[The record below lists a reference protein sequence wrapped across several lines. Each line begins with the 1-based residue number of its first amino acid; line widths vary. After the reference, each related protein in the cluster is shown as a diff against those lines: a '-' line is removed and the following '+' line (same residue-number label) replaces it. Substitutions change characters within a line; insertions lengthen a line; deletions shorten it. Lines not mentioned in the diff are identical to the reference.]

1 MRTSKKILAI
11 FIAVIMLLSI
21 LPTNIFAVTITA
33 PSSRKIEDFNFG
45 IPGYSAND
53 HFGTILMRDDVT
65 YVYCVEFTKP
75 LNSSVQ
81 RSETA
86 QSAYNKLSAKQKTL
100 VSLILFFG
108 FRNRSSWEAQ
118 WAQHSS
124 IAGASDRDAYMAT
137 QALIWAA
144 TDKNNDGAWVTN
156 DDSFIA
162 NTLSIVPSKG
172 GTESEYAVICNL
184 YSYIRGAVLAA
195 YNNGKCAPD
204 FDEQTYTMKY
214 DIASN
219 KFVYNGN
226 ISGMSHFTL
235 GTSAG
240 SVQIEQNGD
249 NVKATSTQVVSPSKS
264 VTATRDWV
272 VANNIPFF
280 TVSGGKATIGSH
292 MNLSVYVKGR
302 TKINPVYLV
311 ANDGTSQD
319 VVEPKATTDPLTAVI
334 KFTSEP
340 IGRLTIKKNAY
351 GSDGNINNSDN
362 NVYTFRISGTTSG
375 GTPVNISGINITGN
389 GEYSCVLP
397 VGNYTVTETNCP
409 SYMVS
414 TSNPTNGSVTI
425 TNGGESTVT
434 FNNKYAVG
442 NLRIRKI
449 SEDGSSLGWSFKIK
463 SIQLND
469 GSIYEETKATDSS
482 GIVTFNNIPL
492 GTYEISEINCPDNMR
507 YIITGPSELTA
518 QGETVEVRA
527 ENRYKRGALLINKVD
542 SETGSVILSE
552 DAVFAAYE
560 WNKLT
565 GEYLTTPKYFTFKNL
580 DPAIYGTNAPA
591 SGYVLN
597 DLVINSNNEG
607 KYRVVEIAPPTGY
620 LPSAETYDVQ
630 LTEEGQVINVNDGSI
645 ANTPQKGQIVVHKTD
660 SENGSNI
667 ENAVYKVTAKEDVV
681 YNGVTLYSA
690 GSTVAN
696 ITTESNGCA
705 YLEVYLGSYNIEEV
719 SAPNGYL
726 IDKTVYSAT
735 LTYNAQVLFVES
747 NHDVTD
753 TAQKGKITLNKYDS
767 ETGALV
773 LASAKYN
780 VFADENI
787 YVNGILT
794 VNKDALVGT
803 ITTVNGTG
811 SLENLYLG
819 TYRLE
824 ESEAPNGYLKTSS
837 VVTATLTYAGQDVA
851 IATAT
856 ASAYDAPQYGVIKIR
871 KYDANSALITGAS
884 ASFKIYA
891 AENIFANGVKKY
903 NKDELVDTVNTVD
916 GVAVSGQLPLGE
928 YYVKEY
934 TAPDGYVIN
943 TQKFS
948 ASLQYNG
955 EVAIVEKTVSVTN
968 NNQKGTITILKYD
981 SENNSV
987 VANSEFKITAAEDI
1001 YENGNKIY
1009 SKNQTVET
1017 LVTNEQGKAT
1027 SSPLPLGSYTVKET
1041 KAPKPYVRDKGVYD
1055 VVLSYQGQSV
1065 SVFDNPVQVTN
1076 TPQKGVI
1083 ELMKVDSE
1091 TNKPLANAVFEIYAA
1106 EAIEVNGYGYYLAND
1121 LVDTITTG
1129 SDGKA
1134 TSSNLY
1140 VGKYRVVEKTAP
1152 TGYVLSPDVHN
1163 IEIEYIGQEVDIHT
1177 VSFTAE
1183 NAPQLANIEIVKT
1196 DRETNLPLDNAVYEI
1211 YAAEDVIINGDVK
1224 YANGALVDTV
1234 TTSAEGKAQSK
1245 LLYLGKYTVKEKT
1258 APHGYVLNADEIPV
1272 SLEYKG
1278 QNVSSF
1284 IETVNT
1290 DDIAQKGKLSVYKYG
1305 EVFSTVD
1312 YTDGYYQPV
1321 YEVKPLKNAVYD
1333 IFADEDIYTGDGT
1346 LRYAKDTLVDTVTTG
1361 ENGVGESDE
1370 LYLGKYRVV
1379 ENTAPDKMVNNPSPN
1394 FVELVYGDQNV
1405 EVVTNETS
1413 FTNDRQTAT
1422 FVLDKI
1428 LEKDDVFDDIGGNGE
1443 IENIFFGLYAAEDLV
1458 ADDGTVIPA
1467 DGIIEIARC
1476 DEEGRVMFD
1485 TDVPVGKY
1493 YTQEIATDE
1502 HYLIS
1507 DAKYELNYQYA
1518 GQYILTV
1525 EIKANDGDP
1534 IVNSLIRGNILG
1546 KKTNDDGNPVQGALM
1561 GLFRVTE
1568 IDCSELTA
1576 LKLAETDEN
1585 GEFLFEDVPYG
1596 DYIVKELKAPTG
1608 YVLNEA
1614 ATPVS
1619 VKENDVTVEIEVLN
1633 SIIKGT
1639 VTTTKV
1645 DAEYPDNKLIGAK
1658 FEIYADSN
1666 ANEEFDADI
1675 DTLIGVMTDNGDGTY
1690 TMSDLRYNGYFM
1702 KEVEAPYGFLVDEN
1716 YYYFEIRNEGEVIT
1730 VENESGKGCF
1740 VDKPG
1745 TGELEITKV
1754 DIADGKLIPNAGFRI
1769 RDLDGNIIVEGRT
1782 DENGIAKFKL
1792 RIGKYTYEEFDAPAG
1807 YILDNAKYPF
1817 EIKEHGEIVKAL
1829 ATNEKFV
1836 PIPKTG
1842 DSLRFAVPC
1851 LFALAAASL
1860 VGITATTYAKKKRKK
1875 SEIDE

>member
-1 MRTSKKILAI
+1 MRTSKKIFAILLAI
-11 FIAVIMLLSI
+11 LMVLSTI
-21 LPTNIFAVTITA
+21 PMSVFAVTPGGTA
-33 PSSRKIEDFNFG
+33 TISGTSDWLNNYKYAFS
-45 IPGYSAND
+45 GYTFPD
-53 HFGTILMRDDVT
+53 GTHTGAHGT
-65 YVYCVEFTKP
+65 YQNLKADGQVAYCVEPGK
-75 LNSSVQ
+75 S
-81 RSETA
+81 
-86 QSAYNKLSAKQKTL
+86 LSAGIKD
-100 VSLILFFG
+100 VSAAWGGLTANQRALITAAFIYG
-108 FRNRSSWEAQ
+108 YNGTTQ
-118 WAQHSS
+118 WAN
-124 IAGASDRDAYMAT
+124 ADTEYVAT
-137 QALIWAA
+137 QVLIWAIVKGVFNTANESAYFEYAFKGTGPTAKQTAITVYGYIKDQIVTHRTVPSFDGQTVTLRYNSSTGKYEGSITDTNGVLSGYTYSYSGITFTKNGNTLKISSPSYFSSTYSVLGKRTSNTHKTSLPMISACYLTGSDQTTA
-144 TDKNNDGAWVTN
+144 TAMNREDPVNTTIKLKAEGLGSAQIVKISEKSGEAMNVKFKITGPNNYSKEVVTN
-156 DDSFIA
+156 VKTND
-162 NTLSIVPSKG
+162 NTAYVLVDNLVPGTYTVTEVSPKSYYFVDPAATQTVTVTPNGTGVVKFGNWYKKG
-172 GTESEYAVICNL
+172 TLEVKKVS
-184 YSYIRGAVLAA
+184 SD
-195 YNNGKCAPD
+195 NGKLD
-204 FDEQTYTMKY
+204 GWTFEVT
-214 DIASN
+214 
-219 KFVYNGN
+219 
-226 ISGMSHFTL
+226 
-235 GTSAG
+235 GTSDSG
-240 SVQIEQNGD
+240 ETVN
-249 NVKATSTQVVSPSKS
+249 
-264 VTATRDWV
+264 
-272 VANNIPFF
+272 F
-280 TVSGGKATIGSH
+280 T
-292 MNLSVYVKGR
+292 M
-302 TKINPVYLV
+302 
-311 ANDGTSQD
+311 
-319 VVEPKATTDPLTAVI
+319 TTDA
-334 KFTSEP
+334 
-340 IGRLTIKKNAY
+340 
-351 GSDGNINNSDN
+351 
-362 NVYTFRISGTTSG
+362 
-375 GTPVNISGINITGN
+375 N
-389 GEYSCVLP
+389 GVAKRDHLLI
-397 VGNYTVTETNCP
+397 GNYTIRETNCP
-409 SYMVS
+409 SYMVVPS
-414 TSNPTNGSVTI
+414 AQSVRVNYSEIASANFSNVY
-425 TNGGESTVT
+425 
-434 FNNKYAVG
+434 KKG
-442 NLRIRKI
+442 NLVI
-449 SEDGSSLGWSFKIK
+449 S
-463 SIQLND
+463 
-469 GSIYEETKATDSS
+469 
-482 GIVTFNNIPL
+482 
-492 GTYEISEINCPDNMR
+492 
-507 YIITGPSELTA
+507 
-518 QGETVEVRA
+518 
-527 ENRYKRGALLINKVD
+527 KVD
-542 SETGSVILSE
+542 SETGDPIVAS
-552 DAVFAAYE
+552 DAVFAAYS
-560 WNKLT
+560 WDKNAGDYSDMPT
-565 GEYLTTPKYFTFKNL
+565 YFTYSQL
-580 DPAIYGTNAPA
+580 DAATYGTLGFTE
-591 SGYVLN
+591 GYVVNNLPITETN
-597 DLVINSNNEG
+597 DG
-607 KYRVVEIAPPTGY
+607 KYKVVELTAPTGY
-620 LPSAETYDVQ
+620 LSDDDYYEVQ
-630 LTEEGQVINVNDGSI
+630 ITDNNQTIVVNDTTI
-645 ANTPQKGQIVVHKTD
+645 TNRPQKGQITIHKTD
-660 SENGSNI
+660 SENGSDI
-667 ENAVYKVTAKEDVV
+667 KNALYEVTAKEAIV
-681 YNGVTLYSA
+681 YNGTTLYNA
-690 GSTVAN
+690 GDTVATL
-696 ITTESNGCA
+696 TTDDSGSA
-705 YLEVYLGSYNIEEV
+705 YLEVYLGSYNIKEV
-719 SAPNGYL
+719 SAPYGY
-726 IDKTVYSAT
+726 IKDNNVYEAI
-735 LTYNAQVLFVES
+735 LTYDAQSVFVES
-747 NHDVTD
+747 RVDLTDDV
-753 TAQKGKITLNKYDS
+753 QKGKITLNKHDS
-767 ETGALV
+767 ETGRLI

-787 YVNGILT
+787 YVNGVLT
-794 VNKDALVGT
+794 VNKDELVGT
-803 ITTVNGTG
+803 ITTTDGVG
-811 SLENLYLG
+811 SIENLYLG

-824 ESEAPNGYLKTSS
+824 EDTAPRGYLKNDTNIK
-837 VVTATLTYAGQDVA
+837 VTIAYAGENVRVSTESVND
-851 IATAT
+851 
-856 ASAYDAPQYGVIKIR
+856 YDAPQYGKITVTKRNDNNQIIDTITASFNVYADADIYVNGVLVYRKGKLVETIYTVDGIAKTGNIPLGQYKVIENTAPFGYVKSTQGFGVNL
-871 KYDANSALITGAS
+871 KYDAS
-884 ASFKIYA
+884 
-891 AENIFANGVKKY
+891 V
-903 NKDELVDTVNTVD
+903 ELVEANIAFVNK
-916 GVAVSGQLPLGE
+916 A
-928 YYVKEY
+928 
-934 TAPDGYVIN
+934 
-943 TQKFS
+943 
-948 ASLQYNG
+948 
-955 EVAIVEKTVSVTN
+955 
-968 NNQKGTITILKYD
+968 QKGTITILKYD
-981 SENNSV
+981 SETGNV
-987 VANSEFKITAAEDI
+987 VAGSEFKITAAEDI
-1001 YENGNKIY
+1001 YENGDKIY

-1027 SSPLPLGSYTVKET
+1027 SSLLPLGSYTVKET

-1055 VVLSYQGQSV
+1055 AVLSYQGQNV
-1065 SVFDNPVQVTN
+1065 SVFNYPVQVTN

-1196 DRETNLPLDNAVYEI
+1196 DRETNLPLANAVYEI
-1211 YAAEDVIINGDVK
+1211 YAAEDVILNGDVK
-1224 YANGALVDTV
+1224 YANGTLIDTV
-1234 TTSAEGKAQSK
+1234 TTNAEGKAQSK

-1278 QNVSSF
+1278 QNVSTF

-1476 DEEGRVMFD
+1476 DEEGRVIFD

-1507 DAKYELNYQYA
+1507 DTKYELNYQYA

-1546 KKTNDDGNPVQGALM
+1546 KKINDDGNPVQGALM